1 MHVHVLR
8 ITSCMSLHPV
18 SRGVGDCRK
27 SAEGPLNW
35 SVLFVANI
43 TTIGKA
49 EGQMMSSS
57 SRSFRRSYF
66 FSSLCSNSLTIFQP
80 DNWVIS
86 GKNGTDV
93 TLVDFGR
100 SVDLSKAGGVTTDR
114 SASPVMKPPKTWPV
128 RPCAT
133 KSRGASRPTPMA
145 SLLRPSFSCTD
156 LIWTLLRRRMGSGL
170 PPRS

>member
-57 SRSFRRSYF
+57 SRSFRRSYL

-100 SVDLSKAGGVTTDR
+100 SVDLSKAGGGDHR
-114 SASPVMKPPKTWPV
+114 SV
-128 RPCAT
+128 RFTGNEA
-133 KSRGASRPTPMA
+133 AQDMA
-145 SLLRPSFSCTD
+145 CPAMRNEEMD
-156 LIWTLLRRRMGSGL
+156 
-170 PPRS
+170 